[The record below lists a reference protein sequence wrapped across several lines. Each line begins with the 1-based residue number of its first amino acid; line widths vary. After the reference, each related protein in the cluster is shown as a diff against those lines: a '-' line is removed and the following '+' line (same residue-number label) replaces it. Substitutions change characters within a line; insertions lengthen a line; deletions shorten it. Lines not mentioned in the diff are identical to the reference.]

1 MQLTSPARSPAP
13 PCDGTALRY
22 SSGLPFPACLRSLF
36 ITSLSK
42 PVIYQGKIGY
52 PERYESAQGQ
62 EDRKYPF
69 SSPDPANRLDDKAVS
84 FVSRHHRTMRRQL
97 QRGNIS
103 PGLHNSPAG
112 VSATDLTGNGAGGLG
127 DALFPV

>member
-69 SSPDPANRLDDKAVS
+69 SSPDPANLLDDKQAS
-84 FVSRHHRTMRRQL
+84 PHNEKTITEREHFSWAPQFTSRCECH
-97 QRGNIS
+97 
-103 PGLHNSPAG
+103 
-112 VSATDLTGNGAGGLG
+112 
-127 DALFPV
+127 